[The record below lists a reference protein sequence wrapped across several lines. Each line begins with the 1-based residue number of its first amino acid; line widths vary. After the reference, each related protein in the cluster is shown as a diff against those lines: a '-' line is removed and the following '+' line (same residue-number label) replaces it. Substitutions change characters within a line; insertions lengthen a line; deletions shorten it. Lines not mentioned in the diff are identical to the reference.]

1 MTTDVH
7 FLSAY
12 NEVIFENFNSVLK
25 QNLLFQTQI
34 KFLEEQAKL
43 VPDLQG
49 KLADYDD
56 LFKKNDILQHEV
68 NVLGKEIERLRS
80 DANSKD
86 AEMKSLNKQDIDK
99 HRLQAA
105 LNTQAKELE
114 DLKTESSKQNEYIL
128 QLEDMVP
135 KKKKLIKEPV
145 IKEEKNNDVL
155 KSESGG
161 SF

>member
-56 LFKKNDILQHEV
+56 LFKKNDSLQHEV
-68 NVLGKEIERLRS
+68 KVLNAEVDHMKVEV
-80 DANSKD
+80 NSKD
-86 AEMKSLNKQDIDK
+86 AEMKNLNKQDIDK

-114 DLKTESSKQNEYIL
+114 DFKTESSKQKEYIS

-135 KKKKLIKEPV
+135 KKKKLIKEPI
-145 IKEEKNNDVL
+145 IKEEKNTDVL
-155 KSESGG
+155 KFESGG

>member
-34 KFLEEQAKL
+34 KFLEERVKV

-49 KLADYDD
+49 KLTDYDEI
-56 LFKKNDILQHEV
+56 FKKNDILQHEV
-68 NVLGKEIERLRS
+68 NVLTREIIDLKSEL
-80 DANSKD
+80 NSKD
-86 AEMKSLNKQDIDK
+86 GVIKNLNKEDADK

-105 LNTQAKELE
+105 LNTQAK
-114 DLKTESSKQNEYIL
+114 DLGALKLESSKQKEYIS
-128 QLEDMVP
+128 QLEDMIP
-135 KKKKLIKEPV
+135 KKKKLIKELV
-145 IKEEKNNDVL
+145 IIEEKNTDIP
-155 KSESGG
+155 KFESGG

>member
-43 VPDLQG
+43 VPVLQG
-49 KLADYDD
+49 KVADYDEI
-56 LFKKNDILQHEV
+56 FKKNDILQHEV
-68 NVLGKEIERLRS
+68 KVLNAEVDRMKG

-86 AEMKSLNKQDIDK
+86 IVIKNFNKEDADK

-105 LNTQAKELE
+105 LNIQAKEL
-114 DLKTESSKQNEYIL
+114 DILKTESSKQKEYIS
-128 QLEDMVP
+128 QLEDMIP
-135 KKKKLIKEPV
+135 KKKKLIKELV
-145 IKEEKNNDVL
+145 IIEEKNTDIP
-155 KSESGG
+155 KFESGG

>member
-56 LFKKNDILQHEV
+56 LFKKNDSLQHEV
-68 NVLGKEIERLRS
+68 KVLNAEVDRMKVEV
-80 DANSKD
+80 NSKD
-86 AEMKSLNKQDIDK
+86 AEMKNLNKQDIDK

-105 LNTQAKELE
+105 LNTQAKQLE
-114 DLKTESSKQNEYIL
+114 DLKTESSKQKEYIS

-135 KKKKLIKEPV
+135 KKKKLIKEPI
-145 IKEEKNNDVL
+145 IKEEKNTDVL
-155 KSESGG
+155 KFESGG